1 MSLRELG
8 NGETSRTFR
17 RLLLQSDDVKDG
29 QIRRMSLPPGMHFGQ
44 LTQMRDFGG
53 LIMAETYDAPGSIT
67 PMHMRTAGTNASRSA
82 EQNPSW
88 RTVEYLRSG
97 SSIFSPRRMTL
108 KLVVSSPVS
117 EAIN

>member
-1 MSLRELG
+1 MLRFY
-8 NGETSRTFR
+8 N
-17 RLLLQSDDVKDG
+17 
-29 QIRRMSLPPGMHFGQ
+29 P
-44 LTQMRDFGG
+44 
-53 LIMAETYDAPGSIT
+53 DAY
-67 PMHMRTAGTNASRSA
+67 MRTAGTNASRSA